1 MMLRF
6 SDGFRFGCGF
16 FLAGIIAWLVLVLVV
31 GVVLLVMA
39 ILGLSTVPQL
49 LPTIRR
55 GLS

>member
-16 FLAGIIAWLVLVLVV
+16 FLAGIIGWLVLVLVV
-31 GVVLLVMA
+31 GVVLLVMT
-39 ILGLSTVPQL
+39 ILGLLTLPQL
-49 LPTIRR
+49 LPPISR